1 MMRAPLLALAV
12 ALPALADTGNAVC
25 ARCHAAIA
33 RQYEQTGMARTSG
46 RAGQTSPK
54 EQFNHPNV
62 TPDYRIHLGAASRQ
76 LEFFLGSGHIGRSY
90 LFRKAGQLFQAPYSY
105 YSAPAK
111 WDLSPGYETKPYPEL
126 TRAVEPACLQCHAS
140 RLQPPAAAQP
150 FLQPGVGC
158 ERCHGPGDR
167 HAAAPA
173 KANIVNPAR
182 LAPRARDSVCAQ
194 CHLTGAARVARA
206 GRERFSYTPG
216 QLLSDSIAVFVSPNP
231 DISATSH
238 YEKLA
243 ASQCKQ
249 RTGDALWCGSCHQP
263 HSDTSPIY
271 YNNKCIS
278 CHTTKPCQAGH
289 KQDCVSCH
297 MPKRAGERSIEHLA
311 FTDHSI
317 PRRPR
322 TPQPTVIIN
331 ELKEFWTG
339 QATPRDTAL
348 AYAAAGLDSA
358 VDLLRQAAPAHP
370 TDIPLQLQLAQS
382 YERRSEDAIAAAI
395 YERVLKLDSANTTAL
410 INLGIFYIRNGKA
423 SQAMSLWQ
431 RALAATPALVN
442 ARLNLAVAQAQSGN
456 SAAAR
461 KSLELLLDYEP
472 QHPAALRLLQQL
484 P

>member
-1 MMRAPLLALAV
+1 MIRALLALAL
-12 ALPALADTGNAVC
+12 ALPAFADTGNAVC

-46 RAGQTSPK
+46 RAGQASPR
-54 EQFNHPNV
+54 EQFNHPNI
-62 TPDYRIHLGAASRQ
+62 TPDYRIHLDTAARQ

-90 LFRKAGQLFQAPYSY
+90 LFRKSGQLFQSPYSY
-105 YSAPAK
+105 YSAPQK
-111 WDLSPGYETKPYPEL
+111 WALSPGYETKPYPEL

-140 RLQPPAAAQP
+140 RLQPAASAQP

-158 ERCHGPGDR
+158 ERCHGPGER
-167 HAAAPA
+167 HVAAPA
-173 KANIVNPAR
+173 RANIVNPAR

-216 QLLSDSIAVFVSPNP
+216 QLLSDSIAVFVSAQS

-263 HSDTSPIY
+263 HSDSSPNY
-271 YNNKCIS
+271 YNSRCQS
-278 CHTTKPCQAGH
+278 CHTTKSCQAGH
-289 KQDCVSCH
+289 KQDCIACH

-322 TPQPTVIIN
+322 TPQSQSISN
-331 ELKEFWTG
+331 DLKEFWTG
-339 QATPRDTAL
+339 QASPRDTAL
-348 AYAAAGLDSA
+348 ASASAGLDA
-358 VDLLRQAAPAHP
+358 AFDLLRQAAPAHP
-370 TDIPLQLQLAQS
+370 ADVPLQLQLAQY
-382 YERRSEDAIAAAI
+382 YERRGEAAPAAAL
-395 YERVLKLDSANTTAL
+395 YERILKLDPANTTAL
-410 INLGIFYIRNGKA
+410 INLGIYYISNGKPP
-423 SQAMSLWQ
+423 QAISLWQ
-431 RALAATPALVN
+431 RALAANPALVN
-442 ARLNLAVAQAQSGN
+442 ARLNLAVAQAQSGDT
-456 SAAAR
+456 AAAR
-461 KSLELLLDYEP
+461 KSLALLLDYEP